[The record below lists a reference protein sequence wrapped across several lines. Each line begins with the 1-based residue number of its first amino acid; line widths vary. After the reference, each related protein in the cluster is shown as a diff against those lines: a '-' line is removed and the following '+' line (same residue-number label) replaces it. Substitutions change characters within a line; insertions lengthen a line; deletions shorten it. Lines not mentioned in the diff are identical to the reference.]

1 MIRLVLIFSLL
12 FMGAYAKE
20 STDKKINKT
29 TLKLKKSKKSQNSI
43 NRKMALNAK
52 AILKQK
58 KEIREQ
64 NRFLKKL
71 SLKIKAK
78 EQTHKENLLKLKEF
92 SKNQNELKNRQNAI
106 EEELVFTIA
115 QGVSLTVMLE
125 GDVALNTDSLIEK
138 EVLQAMLS
146 ASKKKANTLNNDYYS
161 NSKAINKLKEQ
172 ISSLEVGIAN
182 MDLQQREL
190 LRIQKANKKAL
201 ATLEKAKKSYK
212 TQVKLLI
219 KKRSELQTTLASLN
233 IIKIDEIKKA
243 KEEEQQR
250 LAFEKEKAQKSYKK
264 VTLDKNLPKVKKHGS
279 SYEAVKTKKYNG
291 VKTIAPLDSYTITK
305 KYGTYTDPVY
315 GIKIFNESISLRP
328 KHTNAKVK
336 TVFNGKVI
344 YADRT
349 AVLDNIVIVE
359 HKNGLHTIYAN
370 LSQIPSNIKKGKK
383 IKKGT
388 TIGRIKDE
396 LIFEVTQKSFHI
408 NPIRLFK

>member
-12 FMGAYAKE
+12 FMGSYAKE

-29 TLKLKKSKKSQNSI
+29 TLKLKKSKKSQSSI
-43 NRKMALNAK
+43 HKKMAVNAK

-64 NRFLKKL
+64 NRFLEKL

-78 EQTHKENLLKLKEF
+78 EQSHKENLLKLKEF
-92 SKNQNELKNRQNAI
+92 SKNQDALKSRQNAI

-125 GDVALNTDSLIEK
+125 GDVALNANSLIEK

-146 ASKKKANTLNNDYYS
+146 ASKKKANSLNKDYYS

-201 ATLEKAKKSYK
+201 ATLEKAKKAYK

-219 KKRSELQTTLASLN
+219 KKRSKLQSTLASLN
-233 IIKIDEIKKA
+233 IIKVDEIRKA
-243 KEEEQQR
+243 KEEEERR
-250 LAFEKEKAQKSYKK
+250 LAFEREKAQKSYKK

-279 SYEAVKTKKYNG
+279 SYEAVKTKKYMG
-291 VKTIAPLDSYTITK
+291 VKTIAPLASYTITK

-328 KHTNAKVK
+328 KNSNTKVK

-344 YADRT
+344 YADKT

-383 IKKGT
+383 VKKGT

>member
-29 TLKLKKSKKSQNSI
+29 TLKLKKSKKSRTSI
-43 NRKMALNAK
+43 SKKMALNAK

-64 NRFLKKL
+64 NKFLEKL
-71 SLKIKAK
+71 SLKIKTK
-78 EQTHKENLLKLKEF
+78 EQNHKENLLKLKELA
-92 SKNQNELKNRQNAI
+92 KNQDKLKSRQNSI

-115 QGVSLTVMLE
+115 QGVSLSVMLE
-125 GDVALNTDSLIEK
+125 EDVSLNADSLIEK
-138 EVLQAMLS
+138 EVLQSMLD
-146 ASKKKANTLNNDYYS
+146 ASKKKANTLNKDYYS
-161 NSKAINKLKEQ
+161 NSKLMNSLKDQ
-172 ISSLEVGIAN
+172 ISTLEVGIAN

-190 LRIQKANKKAL
+190 LRIQKANKIAL
-201 ATLEKAKKSYK
+201 ASLEKSKKSYK
-212 TQVKLLI
+212 AQVKLLLR
-219 KKRSELQTTLASLN
+219 KQNKLQSTLSKLN

-243 KEEEQQR
+243 KEDEER
-250 LAFEKEKAQKSYKK
+250 RVAFAKEQAQKSYKK
-264 VTLDKNLPKVKKHGS
+264 VKLDKNLPKVKKYAS
-279 SYEAVKTKKYNG
+279 SYEAVKTKKYTG

-328 KHTNAKVK
+328 KNSNTKVK

-344 YADRT
+344 YADKT

-359 HKNGLHTIYAN
+359 HRNGLHTIYAN

-383 IKKGT
+383 VKKGT

>member
-1 MIRLVLIFSLL
+1 MIRIVLIFSLL
-12 FMGAYAKE
+12 FVSTYAKE
-20 STDKKINKT
+20 STDKKIKKT
-29 TLKLKKSKKSQNSI
+29 TLKLKKSKKSQTSI
-43 NRKMALNAK
+43 SKKMAANAK

-71 SLKIKAK
+71 SLKIKTK
-78 EQTHKENLLKLKEF
+78 EQSHKENLLKLKELTN
-92 SKNQNELKNRQNAI
+92 SQDALKNRQDAI

-125 GDVALNTDSLIEK
+125 EDVALNTESLIEN
-138 EVLQAMLS
+138 EVLQSMLN
-146 ASKKKANTLNNDYYS
+146 ASKKKANTLNKDYYS
-161 NSKAINKLKEQ
+161 NSKHINSLKER
-172 ISSLEVGIAN
+172 ISTLEVGIAN
-182 MDLQQREL
+182 MDLQKREL
-190 LRIQKANKKAL
+190 LRIQKANKIAL
-201 ATLEKAKKSYK
+201 ASLEKAKKSYK
-212 TQVKLLI
+212 TQVKLLL
-219 KKRSELQTTLASLN
+219 KKQNKLQSTLATLN

-243 KEEEQQR
+243 KEEEER
-250 LAFEKEKAQKSYKK
+250 RVAFEKEQSQKSYKK
-264 VTLDKNLPKVKKHGS
+264 VTLDKNLPKVKKYAS
-279 SYEAVKTKKYNG
+279 SYEAVKTKKYTG
-291 VKTIAPLDSYTITK
+291 VKTIAPLESYTITK

-328 KHTNAKVK
+328 KSANAKVK

-344 YADRT
+344 YADKT

-359 HKNGLHTIYAN
+359 HRNGLHTIYAN

-383 IKKGT
+383 VKKGT
-388 TIGRIKDE
+388 TIGRVKDE

>member
-1 MIRLVLIFSLL
+1 MIRIVLIFSLL

-29 TLKLKKSKKSQNSI
+29 TLKLKKSKKSQTSI
-43 NRKMALNAK
+43 SKKMAVNAK

-64 NRFLKKL
+64 NKFLEKL
-71 SLKIKAK
+71 SLKIKTK
-78 EQTHKENLLKLKEF
+78 EQSHKENLLKLKELAK
-92 SKNQNELKNRQNAI
+92 SQDELKSRQDSI

-125 GDVALNTDSLIEK
+125 EDVSLNAESLMEK
-138 EVLQAMLS
+138 EVLQSMLD
-146 ASKKKANTLNNDYYS
+146 ASKQKANTLNKDYYS
-161 NSKAINKLKEQ
+161 NSKRINSLKEQ
-172 ISSLEVGIAN
+172 ISALEVGIAN

-190 LRIQKANKKAL
+190 LRIQKANKIAL
-201 ATLEKAKKSYK
+201 ASLEKAKKSYK
-212 TQVKLLI
+212 TQVKLLL
-219 KKRSELQTTLASLN
+219 KKQSKLQSTLATLN

-243 KEEEQQR
+243 KEEEERR
-250 LAFEKEKAQKSYKK
+250 LAFEKEQAQKSYKK
-264 VTLDKNLPKVKKHGS
+264 VTLDKNLPKVKKYAS
-279 SYEAVKTKKYNG
+279 SYEAVKTKKYRG

-328 KHTNAKVK
+328 KSANAKVK

-344 YADRT
+344 YADKT

-359 HKNGLHTIYAN
+359 HRNGLHTIYAN

-383 IKKGT
+383 VKKGA

>member
-1 MIRLVLIFSLL
+1 
-12 FMGAYAKE
+12 MGAYAKE

-29 TLKLKKSKKSQNSI
+29 TLKLKKSKKSRTSI
-43 NRKMALNAK
+43 SKKMAVNAK

-64 NRFLKKL
+64 NTFLEKL
-71 SLKIKAK
+71 SLKIKTK
-78 EQTHKENLLKLKEF
+78 EQNNKENLLKLKELA
-92 SKNQNELKNRQNAI
+92 KNQDKLKSRQNSI

-115 QGVSLTVMLE
+115 QGVSLSVMLE
-125 GDVALNTDSLIEK
+125 EDVSLNADSLIEK
-138 EVLQAMLS
+138 EVLQSMLD
-146 ASKKKANTLNNDYYS
+146 ASKKKANTLNKDYYS
-161 NSKAINKLKEQ
+161 NSKLMNSLKDQ
-172 ISSLEVGIAN
+172 ISTLEVGIAN

-190 LRIQKANKKAL
+190 LRIQKANKIAL
-201 ATLEKAKKSYK
+201 ASLEKSKKSYK
-212 TQVKLLI
+212 AQVKLLLR
-219 KKRSELQTTLASLN
+219 KQNKLQSTLSKLN

-243 KEEEQQR
+243 KEDEER
-250 LAFEKEKAQKSYKK
+250 RVAFAKEQAQKSYKK
-264 VTLDKNLPKVKKHGS
+264 VKLDKNLPKVKKYAS
-279 SYEAVKTKKYNG
+279 SYEAVKTKKYTG

-328 KHTNAKVK
+328 KNSNTKVK

-344 YADRT
+344 YADKT

-359 HKNGLHTIYAN
+359 HRNGLHTIYAN

-383 IKKGT
+383 VKKGT